1 MKEWRNFANNE
12 SSEDHA
18 STTVKEFTK
27 DYERLD
33 CLPSADFTNSA
44 SLGDQFS
51 KDSRMSGVI
60 SSESQTR
67 CILAKVQNVKAIH
80 DFNNIVINKQ

>member
-1 MKEWRNFANNE
+1 MKEWRNFANDE
-12 SSEDHA
+12 SSED
-18 STTVKEFTK
+18 SVKELNK

-44 SLGDQFS
+44 SYGDHAS

-67 CILAKVQNVKAIH
+67 CILAKV
-80 DFNNIVINKQ
+80 